1 MTEQSNGPDKK
12 PRNMLTAIIA
22 IVVVIIVVAST
33 LSKFLFS

>member
-12 PRNMLTAIIA
+12 PRNMLTAIIEN
-22 IVVVIIVVAST
+22 VVEIKVVSST